1 MFENPRKKS
10 HSILRANWAYIL
22 KLIKNV
28 KNGQFWRFFK
38 NLKKSNATLWVIF
51 KQCGHVKTSSRIL
64 PSTVTESF
72 AFLHALKKSHGFVKE
87 KINLEKDVKALWNFL
102 CQISSLKSNQLFYL
116 LAIVFDSLLPG
127 LLRERFWCNFSLK
140 MLLILIEDFIQF

>member
-1 MFENPRKKS
+1 MPKMVNFGEF
-10 HSILRANWAYIL
+10 LRSNS
-22 KLIKNV
+22 V
-28 KNGQFWRFFK
+28 TRQVTF
-38 NLKKSNATLWVIF
+38 NLTKISAKCQNSNATFSLIF
-51 KQCGHVKTSSRIL
+51 KLCGHVKTSSRIL

-127 LLRERFWCNFSLK
+127 LLRERF
-140 MLLILIEDFIQF
+140 